1 MIVRHHDLG
10 QLLYTITLG
19 SVGNVLAC
27 LRGGF
32 DIADETGVTFRYKDY
47 RIKGPGCYNTMDA
60 GAGRVH
66 PELHGDQNWPAS
78 GGPADAAPVPAPP
91 HRQMDHRRSPPA
103 SAAQAH
109 PAQASGC
116 ARFRPQAAMRIQEQ
130 AFGGLDRDSLTLL
143 DGPSCSDSARR
154 AATPT
159 QGSSLPV
166 YSGRQRSSGNMSRA
180 GHP

>member
-47 RIKGPGCYNTMDA
+47 RIKGPGRYKTMDA

-78 GGPADAAPVPAPP
+78 AARPMRRQFLRP

-116 ARFRPQAAMRIQEQ
+116 ARFRPQAPLR
-130 AFGGLDRDSLTLL
+130 
-143 DGPSCSDSARR
+143 
-154 AATPT
+154 
-159 QGSSLPV
+159 V
-166 YSGRQRSSGNMSRA
+166 
-180 GHP
+180 